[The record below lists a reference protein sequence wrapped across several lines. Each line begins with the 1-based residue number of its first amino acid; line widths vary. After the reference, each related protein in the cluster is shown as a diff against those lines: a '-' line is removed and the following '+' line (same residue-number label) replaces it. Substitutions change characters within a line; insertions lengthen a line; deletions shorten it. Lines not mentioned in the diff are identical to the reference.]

1 MTTEMASIRIDLSTV
16 AWRKSSHSNGDG
28 GNCVEVAEGFLGAAR
43 WRKSSYSNG
52 SGGNCV
58 EVADGLAGV
67 VPVRDSKMPDG
78 PVLVV
83 PARAWASFVRALKEA
98 VE

>member
-1 MTTEMASIRIDLSTV
+1 MNRPPNS
-16 AWRKSSHSNGDG
+16 DG
-28 GNCVEVAEGFLGAAR
+28 VS

-52 SGGNCV
+52 GDGNCV
-58 EVADGLAGV
+58 EVADGFAGL

-83 PARAWASFVRALKEA
+83 PAVAWGPFVASLRQG
-98 VE
+98 

>member
-1 MTTEMASIRIDLSTV
+1 MSTV
-16 AWRKSSHSNGDG
+16 AWRKSSYSNGDG

-78 PVLVV
+78 PHLVV
-83 PARAWASFVRALKEA
+83 PARAWASFVRALKDGHA
-98 VE
+98 QLSS